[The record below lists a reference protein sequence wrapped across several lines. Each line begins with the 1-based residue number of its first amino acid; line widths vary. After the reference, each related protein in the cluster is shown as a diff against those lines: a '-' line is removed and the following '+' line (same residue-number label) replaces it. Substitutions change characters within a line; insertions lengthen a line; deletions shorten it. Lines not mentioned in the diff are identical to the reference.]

1 MRVHFPNTDMDL
13 ICVFP
18 SYIESEDFFVG
29 FKAKL
34 HEDENAQDI
43 IDVVDA
49 RVPILKLRY
58 KGY

>member
-1 MRVHFPNTDMDL
+1 MDL